1 MTFFSRLWKY
11 SLLLLLVVLAVVAW
25 FPLSAF
31 FNESHSA
38 EELAPKAGRFVQADG
53 LNIYLQEKGPAD
65 GRAVLFI
72 SSNSLAWSETWRDCI
87 DPLAAAGYRVIAI
100 DLPPF
105 GFSSRPAWD
114 GYGPIPQA
122 RRVAAILDVLKI
134 KKAVLIGHSFGGCAT
149 VEAAFR
155 YEERVEALVL
165 IDAALSLHDPKPEHP
180 GQPAWWLRW
189 RPLNAVW
196 GSATFSNPMLTRGG
210 LQRFTAQDSCITPE
224 KLAMYKSQLG
234 VRSSSQAVGDWM
246 AGDFMTYPAGAAFK
260 DDAHYGRFKPPV
272 LLVWGKLDDITPLV
286 QGEDLSRRFV
296 GSKLVVLEGVSHI
309 PQLEDPAQLN
319 VALLAF
325 LKGLPPLA
333 R

>member
-1 MTFFSRLWKY
+1 MIFFTRLRKFTFI
-11 SLLLLLVVLAVVAW
+11 LLLICLAVVAW
-25 FPLSAF
+25 FPVSAF

-38 EELAPKAGRFVQADG
+38 EELAPKTGQFVMADG
-53 LNIYLQEKGPAD
+53 LKIYLQEKGPAD
-65 GRAVLFI
+65 GRVILFI
-72 SSNSLAWSETWRDCI
+72 SSNALAWSESWRDCI
-87 DPLAAAGYRVIAI
+87 DPLAAAGYRVVAI

-105 GFSSRPAWD
+105 GFSSRPTKA

-122 RRVAAILDVLKI
+122 RRIAAILDVLRI
-134 KKAVLIGHSFGGCAT
+134 KKAVLVGHSYGGCAT
-149 VEAAFR
+149 IEAAFR
-155 YEERVEALVL
+155 YENRVDAMVL
-165 IDAALSLHDPKPEHP
+165 IDVALSLHDPKPEHP
-180 GQPAWWLRW
+180 GQPAWWLRC

-210 LQRFTAQDSCITPE
+210 LERFTAQDSCITPE

-260 DDAHYGRFKPPV
+260 DDAHYGRFKPSV
-272 LLVWGKLDDITPLV
+272 LLVWGKLDDITPLA
-286 QGEDLSRRFV
+286 QGEDLARRFV